1 MKNLGLSLLAIV
13 LGLLVSLLGAKVI
26 LSVSSLFGL
35 AFLANLGYL
44 KIYGLISIIHMIN
57 YKKKVDAFD
66 KENFEENLGNM
77 FSAVWDKLIITLVFW
92 GLSFAMYKLI
102 SNFGG

>member
-44 KIYGLISIIHMIN
+44 KIYGLVSIIHMIN
-57 YKKKVDAFD
+57 YKKKVDSLDGEDMD
-66 KENFEENLGNM
+66 KTLGNI
-77 FSAVWDKLIITLVFW
+77 FSTVWDKLFITLVFW
-92 GLSFAMYKLI
+92 GLSFFTYWVI
-102 SNFGG
+102 TNFGG